1 MAEQTDSMQRYCR
14 AALAKLGVEKLVL
27 AIHDQSFPSLP
38 EEELGRGTPYS
49 KGGRKF
55 AKFISELGFTAI
67 QLGPQGKTSLSN
79 PSPYDSTIFS
89 KSDLSISLLSLAED
103 EPWQG
108 LLSRE
113 EVNALVNKTTTS
125 RDKTSYTYSW
135 HAQQKALRMAFGRFA
150 EQRDRYQQLWSE
162 FSSWC
167 EEQSHWLHRDA
178 IFETLSLE
186 HNSDDWRQWGEQ
198 DRELSANA
206 GAPSEAASKRIEELQ
221 RKYRDEI
228 DFYKFSQFVAH
239 RQHQAFRQLTKSLGL
254 ELFADVQIGFS
265 QRDLWGMRYLF
276 LPNYLLGAPPSR
288 TNPDGQPWGYPLLN
302 PDLYH
307 ERTVQASDRAEKD
320 SQAPDRAKKDAP
332 AASLAKKNG
341 DVELSATKEVLTEG
355 PAMRWLKRRIDK
367 LLLDFDGLR
376 IDHPH
381 GIICPWIYKS
391 TEENALH
398 AVQNGARLFD
408 SPDVADHPAL
418 AAYAIVEPDQLN
430 EDLPR
435 YADGWVKELS
445 DEQVDRYGVLV
456 KAIIDRVLATGLQQ
470 TNVICEVLSSCPYP
484 LKRVMEKYGLGRF
497 RVTQKAKPDDRA
509 DVYRSDSAQPADWIM
524 VGTHDTKPI
533 WMVVDEWTDELRAA
547 WAKYLAARLEPNPT
561 ERAEFEKKLLS
572 DRSHLV
578 DAMFADLFVGPARNV
593 QIFFA
598 DVFGIREVYNQPG
611 VTSDANW
618 TLSVPN
624 DYQRIYAELLHH
636 GQALNLARVLSMAL
650 KARFDDTES
659 HKLRENLGCS
669 ASVPTAP
676 ASSQH

>member
-1 MAEQTDSMQRYCR
+1 M
-14 AALAKLGVEKLVL
+14 L

-49 KGGRKF
+49 AGGRQF
-55 AKFISELGFTAI
+55 ARFVSELGFTAI

-89 KSDLSISLLSLAED
+89 KSDLSVSLISLAKD
-103 EPWQG
+103 EPWNG
-108 LLSRE
+108 LLDEST
-113 EVNALVNKTTTS
+113 VTSLVNKTTTS

-135 HAQQKALRMAFGRFA
+135 HAQQTALKMAFQRFI
-150 EQRDRYQQLWSE
+150 EKRPQYIRLWSDYTN
-162 FSSWC
+162 WTT
-167 EEQSHWLHRDA
+167 EQAHWLDRDSLFEVLA
-178 IFETLSLE
+178 IEYDT
-186 HNSDDWRQWGEQ
+186 DDWRQWSEL
-198 DRELSANA
+198 DRQLYDRAEKSNT
-206 GAPSEAASKRIEELQ
+206 EIQNRIAELQ
-221 RKYRDEI
+221 SKHKDEL

-239 RQHQAFRQLTKSLGL
+239 RQHQAFRRLTQSLGL

-288 TNPDGQPWGYPLLN
+288 TNPDGQPWGYPILN

-307 ERTVQASDRAEKD
+307 EAGNKGS
-320 SQAPDRAKKDAP
+320 
-332 AASLAKKNG
+332 
-341 DVELSATKEVLTEG
+341 EG
-355 PAMRWLKRRIDK
+355 PALRWLKQRIDK
-367 LLLDFDGLR
+367 LLLDFEGLR

-381 GIICPWIYKS
+381 GIICPWIYNS

-408 SPDVADHPAL
+408 SPDIPEHPAL
-418 AAYAIVEPDQLN
+418 AKYAIVAPDEL
-430 EDLPR
+430 EREVPR
-435 YADGWVKELS
+435 YADGWVRELT
-445 DEQVDRYGVLV
+445 DEQVNEYGILV
-456 KAIIDRVLATGLQQ
+456 KAIIDRVVSTGMRQ

-484 LKRVMEKYGLGRF
+484 LKRVMDKYGLGRF
-497 RVTQKAKPDDRA
+497 RVTQKAKPDDQL
-509 DVYRSDSAQPADWIM
+509 DVYRSDNAQPADWIM

-533 WMVVDEWTDELRAA
+533 WMAVDEWSVEHSTA
-547 WAKYLAARLEPNPT
+547 WAQYLAARLEPDTSLRP
-561 ERAEFEKKLLS
+561 AFEKHLLS
-572 DRSHLV
+572 DKSHMV

-624 DYQRIYAELLHH
+624 DYERVYSERLHI
-636 GQALNLARVLSMAL
+636 GDALNLPHVLAMAL
-650 KARFDDTES
+650 RARFHPDPDAVDLIKRLQAVT
-659 HKLRENLGCS
+659 
-669 ASVPTAP
+669 V
-676 ASSQH
+676 